1 MPEEQSQTQETT
13 TTTEEAA
20 PDLSTLFT
28 PEEVTAKQEAVAAS
42 AAEETRR
49 SALTE
54 EERVAEDTAKAA
66 ETAAAEEAAKNN
78 KAPEEYADF
87 KMPEGMPVDEALLN
101 DFKPLAKELDLP
113 QEKAQKLIDLYAEK
127 VAPLMQQRQ
136 VDAWNETRKGWVE
149 TAKLDKEIGGDKFD
163 PALADAMRVVNTLG
177 TPELKQV
184 FNDYG
189 IGDNP
194 EVVRVFARMAKYL
207 KEDTPPGGN
216 ADTGLK
222 GSTAKDI
229 YPYMNP

>member
-49 SALTE
+49 AALTE
-54 EERVAEDTAKAA
+54 EARAAEDTTKAA
-66 ETAAAEEAAKNN
+66 ETAAAEEAAANN

-87 KMPEGMPVDEALLN
+87 KTPEGMPVDEALLN

-136 VDAWNETRKGWVE
+136 MDAWNETRKGWVE

-163 PALADAMRVVNTLG
+163 AALADSIRVVNTLG
-177 TPELKQV
+177 TQELKDV
-184 FNDYG
+184 FNTYG

-207 KEDTPPGGN
+207 KEDTPPGSGN
-216 ADTGLK
+216 ANSGP
-222 GSTAKDI
+222 STAQEM
-229 YPYMNP
+229 YPYMKP